1 MSFLENLSISKKLLS
16 AFLLLVAAISAT
28 SAVIY
33 QKLDFIE
40 RSSGWTVHTYEVLQI
55 MNLAMAAMVDQ
66 ETGVR
71 GHLLSGEDR
80 FLEPY
85 RSGGEAFAGAF
96 RKVKELTSD
105 NPEQQTRL
113 DEMSQLAKTWRSEV
127 AEKEIALMAKPET
140 QSEARAMEISGAGK
154 KAMDGIRAKVAEIKG
169 VEQRLLTA
177 RLAAQKAAFTLSNQ
191 TVIFGALVSLT
202 MAIILGFV
210 LTRGIARPI
219 LQTRDAMK
227 RLADGDTSLEVPG
240 LGRKDEVGAMA
251 QAVEVFKANM
261 IAAEQL
267 RLEQEQLK
275 ARAEAEKR
283 ADMSMLANDFEASVK
298 GVVQTV
304 SSASTQLQSTAA
316 SMSSTAE
323 ETSRQAQAVSAA
335 SEQATANMQT
345 VASSA
350 EELTA
355 SVNEIGR
362 QVVQATKIA
371 GQAVLEADG
380 ANATV
385 QSLSEAA
392 QKIGTVVKLISDIA
406 SQTNLLALNAT
417 IEAARAGE
425 AGKGFAVV
433 ASEVKNL
440 ASQTAK
446 ATDEIAAQ
454 VTAMQ
459 GATSE
464 SVHAIGRISE
474 TIREING
481 IAATIASA
489 VEEQGAAT
497 QEIARNVQQAAVGTS
512 EVSTSISGVTRAAAD
527 TGFASS
533 QVLDSA
539 GALSKDAEALRAEVE
554 SFIVKVRAA

>member
-1 MSFLENLSISKKLLS
+1 MSTFVNLSISKKLLS
-16 AFLLLVAAISAT
+16 AFLVLVTIITAT
-28 SAVIY
+28 SSVIY
-33 QKLDFIE
+33 QKLTYIE
-40 RSSGWTVHTYEVLQI
+40 LSAGWTVHTYQVLQ
-55 MNLAMAAMVDQ
+55 MMDLAMASMVDQ

-71 GHLLSGEDR
+71 GHLLSGEDK
-80 FLEPY
+80 FLDPY
-85 RSGGEAFAGAF
+85 RGGGKNFADAF

-105 NPEQQTRL
+105 NPAQQVRL
-113 DEMSQLAKTWRSEV
+113 DEMGQLARTWRSEI

-140 QSEARAMEISGAGK
+140 QAEARAMEISGAGK
-154 KAMDGIRAKVAEIKG
+154 KSMDGIRAKVAEIKG
-169 VEQRLLTA
+169 AEEKLLIT
-177 RLAAQKAAFTLSNQ
+177 RSAAQKEAFALSYQ
-191 TVIFGALVSLT
+191 TVIIGAVASLT
-202 MAIILGFV
+202 LSIILGFI

-227 RLADGDTSLEVPG
+227 KLADGDTSLEVPG

-261 IAAEQL
+261 IAAERL
-267 RLEQEQLK
+267 RGEQEQLK

-283 ADMSMLANDFEASVK
+283 AEMSMLANDFEASVK

-304 SSASTQLQSTAA
+304 SSASMQLQTTAA

-335 SEQATANMQT
+335 SEEATANMQT

-350 EELTA
+350 EELTS

-371 GQAVLEADG
+371 GQAVIEAEG
-380 ANATV
+380 ANETV

-392 QKIGTVVKLISDIA
+392 LKIGTVVKLISDIA

-497 QEIARNVQQAAVGTS
+497 QEIARNVQQAAIGTS
-512 EVSTSISGVTRAAAD
+512 EVSTSISGVTKAAAD

-539 GALSKDAEALRAEVE
+539 GVLSNDAEALRAEVD
-554 SFIVKVRAA
+554 SFIAKVRAA

>member
-1 MSFLENLSISKKLLS
+1 
-16 AFLLLVAAISAT
+16 
-28 SAVIY
+28 
-33 QKLDFIE
+33 
-40 RSSGWTVHTYEVLQI
+40 
-55 MNLAMAAMVDQ
+55 MASMVDQ

-71 GHLLSGEDR
+71 GHLLSGEDK
-80 FLEPY
+80 FLDPY
-85 RSGGEAFAGAF
+85 RAGGKNFADAF

-105 NPEQQTRL
+105 NPAQQTRL
-113 DEMSQLAKTWRSEV
+113 DEMGQLAKTWRSEI

-140 QSEARAMEISGAGK
+140 QAEARAMEISGAGK
-154 KAMDGIRAKVAEIKG
+154 ASMDGIRAKVAEIKG
-169 VEQRLLTA
+169 AEQSLLIT
-177 RLAAQKAAFTLSNQ
+177 RSAAQKEAFALSFQ
-191 TVIFGALVSLT
+191 TVIIGAVASL
-202 MAIILGFV
+202 ALALILGFI

-227 RLADGDTSLEVPG
+227 KLADGDTSVEVPG

-251 QAVEVFKANM
+251 QAVEVFKENM
-261 IAAEQL
+261 IAAERL
-267 RLEQEQLK
+267 RGEQEQVK

-304 SSASTQLQSTAA
+304 SSASIQLQTTAA

-350 EELTA
+350 EELTS

-362 QVVQATKIA
+362 QVIQATKIA
-371 GQAVLEADG
+371 GQAVVEAEG

-385 QSLSEAA
+385 QSLSDAA

-425 AGKGFAVV
+425 SGKGFAVV

-481 IAATIASA
+481 IAAAIASA

-512 EVSTSISGVTRAAAD
+512 EVSTSITGVTKAAAD
-527 TGFASS
+527 TGVASS
-533 QVLDSA
+533 QVLNSA
-539 GALSKDAEALRAEVE
+539 GALSNDAEALRAEVD
-554 SFIVKVRAA
+554 SFIAKVRAA

>member
-1 MSFLENLSISKKLLS
+1 MSAFANLSISQKLTS
-16 AFLLLVAAISAT
+16 AFLLLITIISVT
-28 SAVIY
+28 SAIIY
-33 QKLDFIE
+33 QKLTFIE
-40 RSSGWTVHTYEVLQI
+40 LSAGWTVHTYEVLQT
-55 MNLAMAAMVDQ
+55 MDLAMASMVDQ

-71 GHLLSGEDR
+71 GHLLSGEDK
-80 FLEPY
+80 FLDPY
-85 RSGGEAFAGAF
+85 RGGGKDFADAF
-96 RKVKELTSD
+96 RKAKELTSD
-105 NPEQQTRL
+105 NPAQQARL
-113 DEMSQLAKTWRSEV
+113 DEMGQLAKTWRSEI

-140 QSEARAMEISGAGK
+140 QAEARAMEISGAGK
-154 KAMDGIRAKVAEIKG
+154 QSMDGIRAKVAEIKG
-169 VEQRLLTA
+169 AEQSLLIT
-177 RLAAQKAAFTLSNQ
+177 RSAAQKEAFGLSYR
-191 TVIFGALVSLT
+191 TVVIGAVASLT
-202 MAIILGFV
+202 MAIFMGFI

-227 RLADGDTSLEVPG
+227 KLADGDTSLEVPG

-261 IAAEQL
+261 IAAEVL
-267 RLEQEQLK
+267 RGEQEQLK
-275 ARAEAEKR
+275 ARAEADKR

-304 SSASTQLQSTAA
+304 SSASTQLQTTAA

-335 SEQATANMQT
+335 SEQATANMQM

-350 EELTA
+350 EELTS

-371 GQAVLEADG
+371 GQAVIEAEG
-380 ANATV
+380 ANETV

-440 ASQTAK
+440 ANQTAK
-446 ATDEIAAQ
+446 ATDEISAQ

-527 TGFASS
+527 TGVASS

-539 GALSKDAEALRAEVE
+539 GVLSKDAEALRAEVD
-554 SFIVKVRAA
+554 SFIAKVRAA